1 MRERCV
7 WCPRLR
13 GCVEVAG
20 LRLTLTRQTI
30 HHPKEVFRV
39 VGRNRGREWGCRR
52 AQQEGILFWRGEGVE
67 GRWNHVGGGVGE
79 CMSVALVMWVGQEGG
94 GRLSLCIGGL

>member
-7 WCPRLR
+7 WCPRLK

-52 AQQEGILFWRGEGVE
+52 AQQEGKLFWRGCRREVE
-67 GRWNHVGGGVGE
+67 SCGRRGWGAHVR
-79 CMSVALVMWVGQEGG
+79 CMSNVGWAG
-94 GRLSLCIGGL
+94 GRG

>member
-39 VGRNRGREWGCRR
+39 VGRDRGRGWVVAEHNRKGYC
-52 AQQEGILFWRGEGVE
+52 FGEGVE

-79 CMSVALVMWVGQEGG
+79 CMSDA
-94 GRLSLCIGGL
+94 